1 MQVAATGHFT
11 VKAYGNTQISEE
23 GAGLAR
29 QSAVAGSG
37 NFTIRAGAPR
47 DLAAVIAIDA
57 KVTGFA
63 KPDYWR
69 DLFDGDGALRGEQRF
84 FLIAESVVES
94 DETRV
99 IGFIIGE
106 ARAWEFGSPPCGW
119 VFALSVELES
129 RLAGVGSGLLN
140 AISECFK
147 AIGVYRMRTM
157 LSRGNHLL
165 MAFFRSHGMMA
176 GPYIQL
182 EKELDSDL

>member
-1 MQVAATGHFT
+1 MVQQYEFLR
-11 VKAYGNTQISEE
+11 E
-23 GAGLAR
+23 GIGLAQ
-29 QSAVAGSG
+29 QSAVANTG

-57 KVTGFA
+57 QVTGLA
-63 KPDYWR
+63 KPEFWH
-69 DLFDGDGALRGEQRF
+69 DLFDGAGVLRGEQRF
-84 FLIAESVVES
+84 FLIAESLPEGDGS
-94 DETRV
+94 KI

-119 VFALSVELES
+119 VFALSVDPGS

-147 AIGVYRMRTM
+147 GVGVNRIRTM
-157 LSRGNHLL
+157 LSRRNHLL

-182 EKELDSDL
+182 EKELDADL

>member
-1 MQVAATGHFT
+1 M
-11 VKAYGNTQISEE
+11 TQ
-23 GAGLAR
+23 
-29 QSAVAGSG
+29 QSAIAGSRT
-37 NFTIRAGAPR
+37 FEIRAGAPD
-47 DLAAVIAIDA
+47 DLTAVIAIDA
-57 KVTGFA
+57 EVTGTE

-69 DLFDGDGALRGEQRF
+69 DLFDNRGKLRGEKRF
-84 FLIAESVVES
+84 FLIAESNHENG
-94 DETRV
+94 ERQI

-119 VFALSVELES
+119 VFALSVDPKS

-147 AIGVYRMRTM
+147 ATGVTRMRTM
-157 LSRGNHLL
+157 LSRRNHLL

-182 EKELDSDL
+182 EKELDSDP